1 MNLKSKLKNS
11 SAKYLIRMD
20 DACPTLKSSNWD
32 YLESLFDDLNIKPIV
47 AVIPDNVD
55 ESLFLIKTILY
66 FGIGLD
72 LGKKKDGLLG
82 FMDINMTCIQLIVN
96 KSYQSI
102 IEVNLVD
109 YHMRSKL
116 QKLEMATIS

>member
-72 LGKKKDGLLG
+72 
-82 FMDINMTCIQLIVN
+82 
-96 KSYQSI
+96 
-102 IEVNLVD
+102 
-109 YHMRSKL
+109 HSK
-116 QKLEMATIS
+116 